1 SQNLLLIH
9 QVVGQRKQMCH
20 PLKLIHYLI
29 VVHAKMPN
37 YNVSINQR
45 SKSSIYH
52 QNNQTTFFYKENT
65 HIRSSLNKLAQ
76 LAFNELLL
84 SYLYLLNLRFHTKMN
99 FLCILQVSRFNLST
113 APVVNGKEE
122 GRSSKHERGISV
134 THSGGVGSPSDEKV
148 VVADIV
154 ESSDRKGLGVGT
166 SNPLVTVPIHL
177 NTPVVYRSD
186 RVHPLNKRFHFSKT
200 DKLGRFPRTNLFS
213 PVGLFDLHISDDES
227 DHKKNTAPDNAISI
241 VDQMYN
247 DRNIFNDREARG
259 NLLGNQLEVA
269 NVVRSD
275 VQYIGENRLQ
285 AQHPNVPLPC
295 SVVQLRYYY
304 ILCGMGRS
312 QWKDFV
318 AVRFS
323 KTTTVNWESFGLSIE
338 PNGHCDNF
346 FIAGFCRKHFEDV
359 HPRLSKKHFF
369 YPKVGHSMME
379 YNSQFEFEDLRKSF
393 LGANSALKLHRS
405 NKLYFPVCHSKHW
418 FLFIVDLK
426 NKRYV
431 FLDSYF
437 DEDDPFQC
445 FVRDKLI
452 RVFKVLWLL
461 YSKSNMDLSS
471 FKILYPAVPK
481 QENTHDCCI
490 FTLKYMEYWD
500 ISVDM
505 MLKFRAENIPQIR
518 ISLANELYFSEKNT
532 EDKSLVRNMFLQ

>member
-1 SQNLLLIH
+1 M
-9 QVVGQRKQMCH
+9 VGASLHGSR
-20 PLKLIHYLI
+20 
-29 VVHAKMPN
+29 
-37 YNVSINQR
+37 R
-45 SKSSIYH
+45 SKS
-52 QNNQTTFFYKENT
+52 
-65 HIRSSLNKLAQ
+65 
-76 LAFNELLL
+76 
-84 SYLYLLNLRFHTKMN
+84 
-99 FLCILQVSRFNLST
+99 T
-113 APVVNGKEE
+113 A
-122 GRSSKHERGISV
+122 
-134 THSGGVGSPSDEKV
+134 
-148 VVADIV
+148 
-154 ESSDRKGLGVGT
+154 
-166 SNPLVTVPIHL
+166 
-177 NTPVVYRSD
+177 
-186 RVHPLNKRFHFSKT
+186 
-200 DKLGRFPRTNLFS
+200 
-213 PVGLFDLHISDDES
+213 
-227 DHKKNTAPDNAISI
+227 I

-379 YNSQFEFEDLRKSF
+379 YNSQFEVEDLRKSF

-461 YSKSNMDLSS
+461 YSESNMDLSS
-471 FKILYPAVPK
+471 FKILYPAVPM
-481 QENTHDCCI
+481 QENTHDCGI

-532 EDKSLVRNMFLQ
+532 EDKSLVRNMFLQVL